1 MEQWSTMGPDT
12 ARRLYPPKPEGR
24 RVKGSPVSWGRRR
37 VTWWKLQPSG
47 KPLTSVAQL
56 PSSELLLINAAVSR
70 VQGMLLK
77 QLIDPSPPGHRAIG
91 IVVQRIKG
99 KMSSTGINSKR
110 NWVGVGGNGGV
121 RQRVHTSSYDM
132 NKFWGCTVQRGDSS

>member
-1 MEQWSTMGPDT
+1 MEQWSTVGPDT

-24 RVKGSPVSWGRRR
+24 RVKGSPDSWGRKR
-37 VTWWKLQPSG
+37 VTWWKLQPLG

-56 PSSELLLINAAVSR
+56 PSSEFLLINAAVSR
-70 VQGMLLK
+70 GQGKMLK
-77 QLIDPSPPGHRAIG
+77 QLIDPSPPGQRAIW

-110 NWVGVGGNGGV
+110 NWGGGGNGGV
-121 RQRVHTSSYDM
+121 CQRVHTSSYDM
-132 NKFWGCTVQRGDSS
+132 NKFRGCTVQRGDSS